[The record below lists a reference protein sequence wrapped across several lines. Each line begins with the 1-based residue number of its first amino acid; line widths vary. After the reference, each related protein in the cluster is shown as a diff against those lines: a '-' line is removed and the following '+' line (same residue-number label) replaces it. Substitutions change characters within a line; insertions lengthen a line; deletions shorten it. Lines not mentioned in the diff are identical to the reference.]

1 MNNRIS
7 RYLIRFQSHL
17 HVTPGI
23 KESAVREL
31 YTHLEDRIQE
41 LKRNDLNEEE
51 AEELALHALG
61 SPETIAQ
68 EIYETHAQGSWQESF
83 LAALPHLLVALLI
96 VASYYWQ
103 SIACLLITLIAIAVV
118 TVYGWYQNKPT
129 WLMPWLGYYLL
140 PVIIGGVLLIYL
152 SAGWGWIATLI
163 YITLALS
170 AIIYIA
176 RQVAQQDK
184 LNALLML
191 SPMLV
196 AFSWLLSLGTGE
208 EFSTGSVVIEQM
220 ESRILWVIISFLSL
234 AIATA
239 IFVRL
244 RQRQYKIAILL
255 IPPIIIPLL
264 IALEGGGNASFG
276 SWVLQAIFLC
286 AFISPLFI
294 RTEQVFSLPKR
305 QEKWGTS

>member
-1 MNNRIS
+1 MSNRIS

-23 KESAVREL
+23 KESAVQEL
-31 YTHLEDRIQE
+31 YAHLQDRIQE

-83 LAALPHLLVALLI
+83 LAALPHLLIALLI

-103 SIACLLITLIAIAVV
+103 NIACLLITLIAIAVV
-118 TVYGWYQNKPT
+118 TVYGWHRHKPT

-152 SAGWGWIATLI
+152 SEGWGWIATLI

-176 RQVAQQDK
+176 RQIVQQDK
-184 LNALLML
+184 LHALLML
-191 SPMLV
+191 APMPA

-208 EFSTGSVVIEQM
+208 EFSTGSVAIGQM
-220 ESRILWVIISFLSL
+220 ESRIPWVIISFLSL

-244 RQRQYKIAILL
+244 KQRQYKIAFLL
-255 IPPIIIPLL
+255 IPPIVIPLL
-264 IALEGGGNASFG
+264 IAMGGGKNPSFG
-276 SWVLQAIFLC
+276 SWALLSISLC

-294 RTEQVFSLPKR
+294 RTEQFFSLSKG
-305 QEKWGTS
+305 QEEWGTS